1 MPYFFASAHFNYARH
16 GLLYLRSMQ
25 HLHPTLLKRFM
36 AGEHVMHH
44 TYGLWNGIWSDL
56 YIESTYMRY
65 GHGPS
70 GIIGS
75 TLSETTL
82 AVWALSHNTMGQMS
96 NDVAEL
102 CTHQDHVV
110 MRHKEERPIR
120 ITDDSRDRHVIREAI
135 ASCID
140 VFDVG
145 KHPENAVLDIF
156 TGRVID
162 DPVVNVSNAVEIGIC
177 QMRAYESNWPAGFHA
192 SLSKKVKTI
201 AGLPSHG
208 KHAGG
213 LPNINTEFI
222 YACVIGIMASSREI
236 VSTDSLFSY
245 ELAPHP
251 TALFADNGDMWST
264 SKSVLKNK
272 LQILC
277 EEQNAEPP
285 VVTIVDGCAL
295 LWTVSWPAPPAKVS
309 AFTTAVVAKIWKRM
323 DTTQVLHVVFD
334 RYNKLSIKSACR
346 TARL

>member
-1 MPYFFASAHFNYARH
+1 MPYFFASAHFNYARY

-44 TYGLWNGIWSDL
+44 TDGLWNGIWSDL
-56 YIESTYMRY
+56 FIESTYMRY

-120 ITDDSRDRHVIREAI
+120 ITDDSRDMHVIREAI

-162 DPVVNVSNAVEIGIC
+162 DPAVNVSNAVEIGIC

-213 LPNINTEFI
+213 PPNTRRFTEAGSKQEHRNTQ
-222 YACVIGIMASSREI
+222 
-236 VSTDSLFSY
+236 TD
-245 ELAPHP
+245 
-251 TALFADNGDMWST
+251 
-264 SKSVLKNK
+264 
-272 LQILC
+272 
-277 EEQNAEPP
+277 
-285 VVTIVDGCAL
+285 
-295 LWTVSWPAPPAKVS
+295 
-309 AFTTAVVAKIWKRM
+309 
-323 DTTQVLHVVFD
+323 
-334 RYNKLSIKSACR
+334 
-346 TARL
+346 